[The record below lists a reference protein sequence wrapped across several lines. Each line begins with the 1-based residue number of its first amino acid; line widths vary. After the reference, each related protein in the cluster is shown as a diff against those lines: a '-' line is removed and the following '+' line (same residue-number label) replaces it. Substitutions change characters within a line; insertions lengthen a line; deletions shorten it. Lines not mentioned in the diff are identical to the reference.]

1 MDVTLPQIVVG
12 AVLLLRLVEFW
23 ISRRNAE
30 ARIAA
35 GDEET
40 AGDLHLAFSLFHALW
55 LAALAFLTERGPPV
69 DPTWL
74 GAGMLLLGLRA
85 VRLARAPR
93 EWSWRL
99 FRTPTPPPE
108 AERAARLLRDPSYMP
123 MVAELLAIPL
133 IFGLWWFALLGTA
146 AYVALAWQRLAAE
159 GLR

>member
-1 MDVTLPQIVVG
+1 MDVSLAQILVG

-30 ARIAA
+30 TRIAA
-35 GDEET
+35 GEQEI
-40 AGDLHLAFSLFHALW
+40 AGDLHLAVSLFHALW
-55 LAALAFLTERGPPV
+55 LAALAFLTERGPPI

-74 GAGMLLLGLRA
+74 GAGVLLLGLRA
-85 VRLARAPR
+85 VRLARAPGT
-93 EWSWRL
+93 WSWRL
-99 FRTPTPPPE
+99 FQAATRPAE
-108 AERAARLLRDPSYMP
+108 AERAPRLMRDPSYLP
-123 MVAELLAIPL
+123 MSAELLVIPL

>member
-1 MDVTLPQIVVG
+1 MDVSVQQIVVG
-12 AVLLLRLVEFW
+12 AVLILRLIEFW

-30 ARIAA
+30 ARIQEGA
-35 GDEET
+35 EEI

-74 GAGMLLLGLRA
+74 GAGALLLGLRA

-93 EWSWRL
+93 DWSLRL
-99 FRTPTPPPE
+99 FRLAARP
-108 AERAARLLRDPSYMP
+108 ADSERASRLLRDPSYVP
-123 MVAELLAIPL
+123 MLAELLVVPL
-133 IFGLWWFALLGTA
+133 IFGLWWLSLAGAA
-146 AYVALAWQRLAAE
+146 AYAALAWQRLAAE